1 MSTLAYPSEQF
12 PAYPGVSLD
21 CPDGWSALPTP
32 QAQLAIVRDAGAEE
46 FRANVVVVI
55 TRLLPEQTLETVAK
69 EAAARLE
76 ALPGYEEVG
85 RLEMEI
91 SGHPGFRIEGAW
103 TTQDTGTV
111 AQALRATVVEHDGMR
126 DLVQITGT
134 CSGGQVQALWETI
147 RSVQDSVRITVDG
160 AAG

>member
-1 MSTLAYPSEQF
+1 MSTLAYPSDQF
-12 PAYPGVSLD
+12 PAFPAVSLD
-21 CPDGWSALPTP
+21 RPDGWSALPTP
-32 QAQLAIVRDAGAEE
+32 QAQLAIVRDAAGE

-55 TRLLPEQTLETVAK
+55 TRLLPDQTLETVAK

-85 RLEMEI
+85 RIEVEI

-103 TTQDTGTV
+103 TTPDTGTV
-111 AQALRATVVEHDGMR
+111 AQALRATVVEHHGMR

-134 CSGGQVQALWETI
+134 CSGDQVQALWETI
-147 RSVQDSVRITVDG
+147 RSVQDSVRITLDG